1 MPEALCSFHVVKLDY
16 VALSLSNV
24 SFLYIKVNTVFS
36 HYFCICYSSFL
47 NSMDLILR
55 VDLLHWETPSLVD
68 NRNTESR
75 VRWMCLW
82 VFNWNIRRCYPG
94 SLWTIRTFLCVMMF
108 FCVFYHLVGSVD
120 EWSSQPCVE
129 GSVGL
134 SQCPS
139 WVWVVRAM

>member
-47 NSMDLILR
+47 NSLDLILR

-75 VRWMCLW
+75 VR
-82 VFNWNIRRCYPG
+82 
-94 SLWTIRTFLCVMMF
+94 
-108 FCVFYHLVGSVD
+108 
-120 EWSSQPCVE
+120 
-129 GSVGL
+129 
-134 SQCPS
+134 
-139 WVWVVRAM
+139 